1 MVKPTHRKHLAYHD
15 YRERCI
21 YHITLVCSERK
32 KLLGRVVGDSVD
44 EARCEL
50 TPLGVEVAKAI
61 QGIPGCAAV
70 RGDDVQVLAAV
81 CMPEHVHFVLYV
93 RERMKDKVGVVIR
106 GFKQGCNKA
115 LKRWLEMSE
124 AKYGNGG
131 VNGGVV
137 GELEKFETPNGKTN
151 EERVAGEMRGARAE
165 DRRAGEMRGV
175 RAEDGRSGE
184 MRGARAEDGRA
195 GEMCGAH
202 AEDGRAGEMRGVRAE
217 DGRSGEMR
225 GVRAE
230 DGRDG
235 EMRGVRAEDGRVGE
249 MCGVRAEDGR
259 VGEMCGVRAEDGRS
273 GEMRGVRAE
282 DGRAG
287 EMRGVRAGDGRVGR
301 DGGVAKDGGR
311 YGDVGGW
318 GPFSPSR
325 IDAFLRQLMLLS
337 SARIKSQHALFEPD
351 FDETR
356 LRRKGQLR
364 AMIDYVHNNPVHR
377 WQKQRNP
384 GWLVPI
390 RGIMIAGRRYDGIG
404 NVNLLGLSRW
414 QVHVRRAWD
423 DDARRRYMNE
433 CVVKARNGSAL
444 VSPFI
449 SQHEAAVRDFCL
461 SEGHSVIVL
470 VDNGFAEYAQC
481 PGGLYD
487 YCVNGQV
494 LVLAASELGHEDRK
508 GAISRDEC
516 VWLNGLA
523 EEICGE
529 VVS

>member
-131 VNGGVV
+131 ENGGVV

-165 DRRAGEMRGV
+165 DRRAGEMCGA

-184 MRGARAEDGRA
+184 MRGARAEN
-195 GEMCGAH
+195 
-202 AEDGRAGEMRGVRAE
+202 
-217 DGRSGEMR
+217 
-225 GVRAE
+225 
-230 DGRDG
+230 GRD
-235 EMRGVRAEDGRVGE
+235 
-249 MCGVRAEDGR
+249 
-259 VGEMCGVRAEDGRS
+259 
-273 GEMRGVRAE
+273 
-282 DGRAG
+282 
-287 EMRGVRAGDGRVGR
+287 
-301 DGGVAKDGGR
+301 AKDGGR

-390 RGIMIAGRRYDGIG
+390 RGIMIAGRSYDGIG

-449 SQHEAAVRDFCL
+449 SQYEAAVRDFCL

>member
-131 VNGGVV
+131 ENGGVV

-151 EERVAGEMRGARAE
+151 EERVAGEMRG
-165 DRRAGEMRGV
+165 V
-175 RAEDGRSGE
+175 
-184 MRGARAEDGRA
+184 
-195 GEMCGAH
+195 C
-202 AEDGRAGEMRGVRAE
+202 AEDGRAGEMRGARTE
-217 DGRSGEMR
+217 DGR
-225 GVRAE
+225 A
-230 DGRDG
+230 
-235 EMRGVRAEDGRVGE
+235 GE

-259 VGEMCGVRAEDGRS
+259 DAKDG
-273 GEMRGVRAE
+273 
-282 DGRAG
+282 
-287 EMRGVRAGDGRVGR
+287 
-301 DGGVAKDGGR
+301 KDGGR

-318 GPFSPSR
+318 GSFSPSR

-470 VDNGFAEYAQC
+470 VDNGFAECAQC

-508 GAISRDEC
+508 GAISRGEC

-523 EEICGE
+523 EEVCGE

>member
-61 QGIPGCAAV
+61 QGIPGCAAG

-131 VNGGVV
+131 ENGGVV

-151 EERVAGEMRGARAE
+151 EEKV
-165 DRRAGEMRGV
+165 AGEMRGV
-175 RAEDGRSGE
+175 RAG
-184 MRGARAEDGRA
+184 
-195 GEMCGAH
+195 
-202 AEDGRAGEMRGVRAE
+202 
-217 DGRSGEMR
+217 
-225 GVRAE
+225 
-230 DGRDG
+230 
-235 EMRGVRAEDGRVGE
+235 DGRVGE

-259 VGEMCGVRAEDGRS
+259 D
-273 GEMRGVRAE
+273 
-282 DGRAG
+282 
-287 EMRGVRAGDGRVGR
+287 
-301 DGGVAKDGGR
+301 AKDGGR

-508 GAISRDEC
+508 GAISREEC

>member
-61 QGIPGCAAV
+61 QGIPGCAAG

-151 EERVAGEMRGARAE
+151 EERVAGEM
-165 DRRAGEMRGV
+165 
-175 RAEDGRSGE
+175 
-184 MRGARAEDGRA
+184 
-195 GEMCGAH
+195 C
-202 AEDGRAGEMRGVRAE
+202 
-217 DGRSGEMR
+217 

-235 EMRGVRAEDGRVGE
+235 EMCGVRAGDGRDGE
-249 MCGVRAEDGR
+249 MCGVRAGDGR
-259 VGEMCGVRAEDGRS
+259 V
-273 GEMRGVRAE
+273 
-282 DGRAG
+282 G
-287 EMRGVRAGDGRVGR
+287 EMRGVRAGDGRDGEMCGVRAGDGRDGEMRGVCAEDGRVGR

-325 IDAFLRQLMLLS
+325 IDAFLRQLMSLS

-364 AMIDYVHNNPVHR
+364 AMIDYVCTITLCIDGRNNEI
-377 WQKQRNP
+377 
-384 GWLVPI
+384 LV
-390 RGIMIAGRRYDGIG
+390 
-404 NVNLLGLSRW
+404 GLFQS
-414 QVHVRRAWD
+414 
-423 DDARRRYMNE
+423 
-433 CVVKARNGSAL
+433 G
-444 VSPFI
+444 
-449 SQHEAAVRDFCL
+449 
-461 SEGHSVIVL
+461 
-470 VDNGFAEYAQC
+470 
-481 PGGLYD
+481 
-487 YCVNGQV
+487 
-494 LVLAASELGHEDRK
+494 AS
-508 GAISRDEC
+508 
-516 VWLNGLA
+516 
-523 EEICGE
+523 
-529 VVS
+529 

>member
-1 MVKPTHRKHLAYHD
+1 MEKPTHRKHLAYHD

-70 RGDDVQVLAAV
+70 RGDNVQVLAAV

-124 AKYGNGG
+124 SKYGNGG
-131 VNGGVV
+131 ENGGVV

-151 EERVAGEMRGARAE
+151 EERVAGEMRG
-165 DRRAGEMRGV
+165 V
-175 RAEDGRSGE
+175 RAEDGRVGE
-184 MRGARAEDGRA
+184 MCGARAEDGRDGEMCGVCAGDGRVGEMCGVRAEDGRA
-195 GEMCGAH
+195 GEMCGA
-202 AEDGRAGEMRGVRAE
+202 RAE

-230 DGRDG
+230 DGKAG
-235 EMRGVRAEDGRVGE
+235 EMRGVRAEDRRAGE
-249 MCGVRAEDGR
+249 MCGARAE
-259 VGEMCGVRAEDGRS
+259 
-273 GEMRGVRAE
+273 
-282 DGRAG
+282 
-287 EMRGVRAGDGRVGR
+287 DGRVGR

-390 RGIMIAGRRYDGIG
+390 RGIMIAGRSYDGIG

-508 GAISRDEC
+508 GAISREEC

>member
-32 KLLGRVVGDSVD
+32 KLLGRVVGDSVE

-61 QGIPGCAAV
+61 QGIPGCAAG

-124 AKYGNGG
+124 ARYGNGG

-151 EERVAGEMRGARAE
+151 EEKVA
-165 DRRAGEMRGV
+165 
-175 RAEDGRSGE
+175 
-184 MRGARAEDGRA
+184 
-195 GEMCGAH
+195 
-202 AEDGRAGEMRGVRAE
+202 
-217 DGRSGEMR
+217 
-225 GVRAE
+225 
-230 DGRDG
+230 G

-249 MCGVRAEDGR
+249 ICGAHAEDGR
-259 VGEMCGVRAEDGRS
+259 VGEMCGVRAG
-273 GEMRGVRAE
+273 

-287 EMRGVRAGDGRVGR
+287 EMCGVCAEDGRVGR
-301 DGGVAKDGGR
+301 DGGVAKDEGR

-508 GAISRDEC
+508 GAISREEC

>member
-61 QGIPGCAAV
+61 QGIPGCAAG

-106 GFKQGCNKA
+106 GFKQGGNKA

-124 AKYGNGG
+124 ARYGNGG

-151 EERVAGEMRGARAE
+151 EEKV
-165 DRRAGEMRGV
+165 AGEMRGV
-175 RAEDGRSGE
+175 RAE
-184 MRGARAEDGRA
+184 
-195 GEMCGAH
+195 
-202 AEDGRAGEMRGVRAE
+202 
-217 DGRSGEMR
+217 
-225 GVRAE
+225 
-230 DGRDG
+230 
-235 EMRGVRAEDGRVGE
+235 
-249 MCGVRAEDGR
+249 
-259 VGEMCGVRAEDGRS
+259 
-273 GEMRGVRAE
+273 
-282 DGRAG
+282 
-287 EMRGVRAGDGRVGR
+287 DGRVGR

-325 IDAFLRQLMLLS
+325 IDAFLRQLMSLS

-508 GAISRDEC
+508 GAISREEC

>member
-1 MVKPTHRKHLAYHD
+1 MRGKMMVKPTHRKHLAYHD

-131 VNGGVV
+131 ENGGVV

-165 DRRAGEMRGV
+165 VGRAGEMCGV
-175 RAEDGRSGE
+175 SAEDGRSGE
-184 MRGARAEDGRA
+184 MCGARAEDGRDA
-195 GEMCGAH
+195 
-202 AEDGRAGEMRGVRAE
+202 
-217 DGRSGEMR
+217 
-225 GVRAE
+225 
-230 DGRDG
+230 RD
-235 EMRGVRAEDGRVGE
+235 
-249 MCGVRAEDGR
+249 
-259 VGEMCGVRAEDGRS
+259 
-273 GEMRGVRAE
+273 
-282 DGRAG
+282 
-287 EMRGVRAGDGRVGR
+287 
-301 DGGVAKDGGR
+301 AKDGGR

-318 GPFSPSR
+318 GPFSQSR

-390 RGIMIAGRRYDGIG
+390 RGIMIAGRSYDGIG

>member
-70 RGDDVQVLAAV
+70 RGDNVQVLAAV

-131 VNGGVV
+131 GNGGVV

-175 RAEDGRSGE
+175 CAEDGRS
-184 MRGARAEDGRA
+184 
-195 GEMCGAH
+195 
-202 AEDGRAGEMRGVRAE
+202 
-217 DGRSGEMR
+217 
-225 GVRAE
+225 
-230 DGRDG
+230 
-235 EMRGVRAEDGRVGE
+235 
-249 MCGVRAEDGR
+249 
-259 VGEMCGVRAEDGRS
+259 GEMCGVRAEDGRS

-287 EMRGVRAGDGRVGR
+287 EMRGVCAEDGRAGEMRGVCAEDGRVGEMRWVRAGDGRDGEMCGVCAEDGRSGEMRGVHAEDGR
-301 DGGVAKDGGR
+301 DGEMCGVRAEDGRDAKDAKDGGR

-390 RGIMIAGRRYDGIG
+390 RGIMIAGRSYDGIG

-508 GAISRDEC
+508 GAISREEC

>member
-1 MVKPTHRKHLAYHD
+1 MMVKPTHRKHLAYHD

-151 EERVAGEMRGARAE
+151 EEKVAGEMCGVRAE
-165 DRRAGEMRGV
+165 DRRAGEMRGA

-184 MRGARAEDGRA
+184 MCGVCAEDGRVGEMRGVRAEDGK
-195 GEMCGAH
+195 
-202 AEDGRAGEMRGVRAE
+202 AGEMRGVRAE
-217 DGRSGEMR
+217 DRRAGEMC
-225 GVRAE
+225 GA
-230 DGRDG
+230 
-235 EMRGVRAEDGRVGE
+235 RAEDGRVG
-249 MCGVRAEDGR
+249 
-259 VGEMCGVRAEDGRS
+259 
-273 GEMRGVRAE
+273 
-282 DGRAG
+282 
-287 EMRGVRAGDGRVGR
+287 R
-301 DGGVAKDGGR
+301 DARDAKDGGR

-508 GAISRDEC
+508 GAISREEC

>member
-32 KLLGRVVGDSVD
+32 KLLGRVVGNSVD

-151 EERVAGEMRGARAE
+151 EERVAGEMRGARAGGG
-165 DRRAGEMRGV
+165 RA
-175 RAEDGRSGE
+175 GE
-184 MRGARAEDGRA
+184 MRGARAENGRA
-195 GEMCGAH
+195 GEMCGVR

-230 DGRDG
+230 DGKAG
-235 EMRGVRAEDGRVGE
+235 EMRGVRAEDRRAGE
-249 MCGVRAEDGR
+249 MCGARAEDGR
-259 VGEMCGVRAEDGRS
+259 VG
-273 GEMRGVRAE
+273 
-282 DGRAG
+282 
-287 EMRGVRAGDGRVGR
+287 R
-301 DGGVAKDGGR
+301 DARDAKDGGR

-390 RGIMIAGRRYDGIG
+390 RGIMIAGRSYDGIG

-529 VVS
+529 VVSQNEK

>member
-124 AKYGNGG
+124 ARYGNGG

-151 EERVAGEMRGARAE
+151 EEKVA
-165 DRRAGEMRGV
+165 
-175 RAEDGRSGE
+175 
-184 MRGARAEDGRA
+184 
-195 GEMCGAH
+195 
-202 AEDGRAGEMRGVRAE
+202 
-217 DGRSGEMR
+217 
-225 GVRAE
+225 
-230 DGRDG
+230 
-235 EMRGVRAEDGRVGE
+235 GE

-259 VGEMCGVRAEDGRS
+259 VGEMCGVRAGDGR
-273 GEMRGVRAE
+273 V
-282 DGRAG
+282 G
-287 EMRGVRAGDGRVGR
+287 EMRGVRAGDGRAGEMCGVCAEDGRVGR

-325 IDAFLRQLMLLS
+325 IDAFLRQLMSLS

-508 GAISRDEC
+508 GAISREEC

>member
-61 QGIPGCAAV
+61 QGIPGCAAG

-81 CMPEHVHFVLYV
+81 CVPEHVHFVLYV

-124 AKYGNGG
+124 ARYGNGG

-151 EERVAGEMRGARAE
+151 EEKV
-165 DRRAGEMRGV
+165 AGEMRGV
-175 RAEDGRSGE
+175 RAG
-184 MRGARAEDGRA
+184 
-195 GEMCGAH
+195 
-202 AEDGRAGEMRGVRAE
+202 
-217 DGRSGEMR
+217 
-225 GVRAE
+225 
-230 DGRDG
+230 
-235 EMRGVRAEDGRVGE
+235 DGRVGE

-259 VGEMCGVRAEDGRS
+259 VGKMRGVCAEDGRVGKMCGVRAEDGRV
-273 GEMRGVRAE
+273 GEMRGVCAE
-282 DGRAG
+282 
-287 EMRGVRAGDGRVGR
+287 DGRVGR

-508 GAISRDEC
+508 GAISREEC

>member
-124 AKYGNGG
+124 ARYGNGG
-131 VNGGVV
+131 GNGGVV

-151 EERVAGEMRGARAE
+151 EEKVAGEMRGVRAE

-175 RAEDGRSGE
+175 RAEDGR
-184 MRGARAEDGRA
+184 A
-195 GEMCGAH
+195 
-202 AEDGRAGEMRGVRAE
+202 V
-217 DGRSGEMR
+217 
-225 GVRAE
+225 
-230 DGRDG
+230 
-235 EMRGVRAEDGRVGE
+235 
-249 MCGVRAEDGR
+249 
-259 VGEMCGVRAEDGRS
+259 
-273 GEMRGVRAE
+273 EMRGVRAE

-287 EMRGVRAGDGRVGR
+287 EMRGAHAEDGRVGEMCGVCAEDGRVGR
-301 DGGVAKDGGR
+301 DAKDAKDGGR

-390 RGIMIAGRRYDGIG
+390 RGIMIAGRSYDGIG

-508 GAISRDEC
+508 GAISREEC

>member
-1 MVKPTHRKHLAYHD
+1 MRGKMMVKPTHRKHLAYHD

-32 KLLGRVVGDSVD
+32 KLLGRVVGNSVD

-131 VNGGVV
+131 ENGGVV

-151 EERVAGEMRGARAE
+151 EERVAGEMRGVRAE
-165 DRRAGEMRGV
+165 DRRAGEMRG
-175 RAEDGRSGE
+175 
-184 MRGARAEDGRA
+184 ARAEDRRA
-195 GEMCGAH
+195 GEMCG
-202 AEDGRAGEMRGVRAE
+202 V
-217 DGRSGEMR
+217 S
-225 GVRAE
+225 AE
-230 DGRDG
+230 DGRDAKD
-235 EMRGVRAEDGRVGE
+235 AE
-249 MCGVRAEDGR
+249 
-259 VGEMCGVRAEDGRS
+259 
-273 GEMRGVRAE
+273 
-282 DGRAG
+282 
-287 EMRGVRAGDGRVGR
+287 
-301 DGGVAKDGGR
+301 DGGR

-390 RGIMIAGRRYDGIG
+390 RGIMIAGRSYDGIG

-449 SQHEAAVRDFCL
+449 SQYEAAVRDFCL

>member
-1 MVKPTHRKHLAYHD
+1 MEKPTHRKHLAYHD

-151 EERVAGEMRGARAE
+151 EERVAGEMRG
-165 DRRAGEMRGV
+165 V

-184 MRGARAEDGRA
+184 MCGARAEDGR
-195 GEMCGAH
+195 
-202 AEDGRAGEMRGVRAE
+202 
-217 DGRSGEMR
+217 S
-225 GVRAE
+225 
-230 DGRDG
+230 G

-259 VGEMCGVRAEDGRS
+259 D

-282 DGRAG
+282 DGR
-287 EMRGVRAGDGRVGR
+287 D
-301 DGGVAKDGGR
+301 AKDGGR

-390 RGIMIAGRRYDGIG
+390 RGIMIAGRRYDAIG

>member
-61 QGIPGCAAV
+61 QGIPGCAAG

-124 AKYGNGG
+124 ARYGNGG

-151 EERVAGEMRGARAE
+151 EEKVAGEMC
-165 DRRAGEMRGV
+165 GV
-175 RAEDGRSGE
+175 RAG
-184 MRGARAEDGRA
+184 DGRA
-195 GEMCGAH
+195 GEMCGVC
-202 AEDGRAGEMRGVRAE
+202 AE
-217 DGRSGEMR
+217 
-225 GVRAE
+225 
-230 DGRDG
+230 
-235 EMRGVRAEDGRVGE
+235 
-249 MCGVRAEDGR
+249 
-259 VGEMCGVRAEDGRS
+259 
-273 GEMRGVRAE
+273 
-282 DGRAG
+282 
-287 EMRGVRAGDGRVGR
+287 DGRVGR

-325 IDAFLRQLMLLS
+325 IDAFLRQLMSLS

-508 GAISRDEC
+508 GAISREEC

>member
-61 QGIPGCAAV
+61 QGIPGCAAG

-124 AKYGNGG
+124 ARYGNGG

-151 EERVAGEMRGARAE
+151 EEKVA
-165 DRRAGEMRGV
+165 
-175 RAEDGRSGE
+175 
-184 MRGARAEDGRA
+184 
-195 GEMCGAH
+195 
-202 AEDGRAGEMRGVRAE
+202 
-217 DGRSGEMR
+217 
-225 GVRAE
+225 
-230 DGRDG
+230 
-235 EMRGVRAEDGRVGE
+235 GE
-249 MCGVRAEDGR
+249 MCGVRAGDGR
-259 VGEMCGVRAEDGRS
+259 ACEMCGVCAE
-273 GEMRGVRAE
+273 
-282 DGRAG
+282 
-287 EMRGVRAGDGRVGR
+287 DGRVGR

-318 GPFSPSR
+318 GPFFPSR
-325 IDAFLRQLMLLS
+325 IDAFLRQLMSLS

-449 SQHEAAVRDFCL
+449 SQHEAVVRDFCL

-508 GAISRDEC
+508 GAISREEC

>member
-32 KLLGRVVGDSVD
+32 KLLGRVVGNSVD

-151 EERVAGEMRGARAE
+151 EEKVAGEMCGVRAE
-165 DRRAGEMRGV
+165 DRRAGEMRGA

-184 MRGARAEDGRA
+184 MCGVCAEDGRV
-195 GEMCGAH
+195 
-202 AEDGRAGEMRGVRAE
+202 GEMRGA
-217 DGRSGEMR
+217 
-225 GVRAE
+225 RAE

-249 MCGVRAEDGR
+249 MRGAH
-259 VGEMCGVRAEDGRS
+259 AEDGRS
-273 GEMRGVRAE
+273 G
-282 DGRAG
+282 
-287 EMRGVRAGDGRVGR
+287 R
-301 DGGVAKDGGR
+301 DARDAKDGGR

-390 RGIMIAGRRYDGIG
+390 RGIMIAGRSYDGIG

-461 SEGHSVIVL
+461 REGHSVIVL

>member
-1 MVKPTHRKHLAYHD
+1 MGGKMMVKPTHRKHLAYHD

-32 KLLGRVVGDSVD
+32 KLLGRVVGNSVD

-151 EERVAGEMRGARAE
+151 EERVAGEMRGVRAE

-175 RAEDGRSGE
+175 RAEDGRAGE
-184 MRGARAEDGRA
+184 MRGARAEDGRS
-195 GEMCGAH
+195 GEMCGVR
-202 AEDGRAGEMRGVRAE
+202 AENGRAGEMRGARAE
-217 DGRSGEMR
+217 DRRAGEMC

-235 EMRGVRAEDGRVGE
+235 EMRGVCAEDGRVGE
-249 MCGVRAEDGR
+249 MCGARAEDGR
-259 VGEMCGVRAEDGRS
+259 VG
-273 GEMRGVRAE
+273 
-282 DGRAG
+282 
-287 EMRGVRAGDGRVGR
+287 R
-301 DGGVAKDGGR
+301 DARDAKDGGR

-325 IDAFLRQLMLLS
+325 IDAFLRQLMSLS

-390 RGIMIAGRRYDGIG
+390 RGIMIAGRCYDAIG

>member
-1 MVKPTHRKHLAYHD
+1 MRGKMMVKPTHRKHLAYHD

-175 RAEDGRSGE
+175 RAEDGR
-184 MRGARAEDGRA
+184 A
-195 GEMCGAH
+195 GEMCGVC
-202 AEDGRAGEMRGVRAE
+202 AEDGRVGEMRGVCA
-217 DGRSGEMR
+217 G
-225 GVRAE
+225 
-230 DGRDG
+230 
-235 EMRGVRAEDGRVGE
+235 DGRVGE
-249 MCGVRAEDGR
+249 MCGVRAEDRRAGEMCGVCAEDGR
-259 VGEMCGVRAEDGRS
+259 AGEMCGARAEDGRDGEMCGVRAEDGR
-273 GEMRGVRAE
+273 
-282 DGRAG
+282 
-287 EMRGVRAGDGRVGR
+287 VGR
-301 DGGVAKDGGR
+301 DGGDGGR

-325 IDAFLRQLMLLS
+325 IDAFLRQLMSLS

>member
-61 QGIPGCAAV
+61 QRIPGCAAG

-124 AKYGNGG
+124 ARYGNGG
-131 VNGGVV
+131 VNDGVV

-151 EERVAGEMRGARAE
+151 EEKVAGEMRGVHAGDGRACE
-165 DRRAGEMRGV
+165 MCGVRAGDGRVGEMRGV
-175 RAEDGRSGE
+175 
-184 MRGARAEDGRA
+184 
-195 GEMCGAH
+195 C
-202 AEDGRAGEMRGVRAE
+202 
-217 DGRSGEMR
+217 
-225 GVRAE
+225 
-230 DGRDG
+230 
-235 EMRGVRAEDGRVGE
+235 AEDGRVGE
-249 MCGVRAEDGR
+249 MCGAHAE
-259 VGEMCGVRAEDGRS
+259 
-273 GEMRGVRAE
+273 
-282 DGRAG
+282 
-287 EMRGVRAGDGRVGR
+287 DGRVGR

-311 YGDVGGW
+311 AGDVGGW

-325 IDAFLRQLMLLS
+325 IDAFLRQLMSLS

-508 GAISRDEC
+508 GAISREEC

>member
-70 RGDDVQVLAAV
+70 RGDNVQVLAAV

-131 VNGGVV
+131 ENGGVV

-151 EERVAGEMRGARAE
+151 EEKVAGEMCGVCAGGG
-165 DRRAGEMRGV
+165 RAGEMRGV
-175 RAEDGRSGE
+175 RAEDGR
-184 MRGARAEDGRA
+184 A
-195 GEMCGAH
+195 GEMCGVR

-217 DGRSGEMR
+217 DGR
-225 GVRAE
+225 
-230 DGRDG
+230 
-235 EMRGVRAEDGRVGE
+235 
-249 MCGVRAEDGR
+249 
-259 VGEMCGVRAEDGRS
+259 
-273 GEMRGVRAE
+273 
-282 DGRAG
+282 
-287 EMRGVRAGDGRVGR
+287 VGR
-301 DGGVAKDGGR
+301 DAKDAKDGGR

-390 RGIMIAGRRYDGIG
+390 RGIMIAGRSYDGIG

-461 SEGHSVIVL
+461 REGHSVIVL

>member
-32 KLLGRVVGDSVD
+32 KLLGRVVGDSAD

-61 QGIPGCAAV
+61 QGIPGCAAG

-131 VNGGVV
+131 ENGGVV

-151 EERVAGEMRGARAE
+151 EERVAGEMRGAHAE

-184 MRGARAEDGRA
+184 MW
-195 GEMCGAH
+195 
-202 AEDGRAGEMRGVRAE
+202 GVRAE

-225 GVRAE
+225 GA
-230 DGRDG
+230 
-235 EMRGVRAEDGRVGE
+235 
-249 MCGVRAEDGR
+249 
-259 VGEMCGVRAEDGRS
+259 RAEDGRS
-273 GEMRGVRAE
+273 GEMCGVRAE
-282 DGRAG
+282 N
-287 EMRGVRAGDGRVGR
+287 GR
-301 DGGVAKDGGR
+301 DARDAKDGGR

-390 RGIMIAGRRYDGIG
+390 RGIMIAGRSYDGIG

>member
-131 VNGGVV
+131 ENGGVV

-151 EERVAGEMRGARAE
+151 EERVAGEMCGVRAE
-165 DRRAGEMRGV
+165 DRRA
-175 RAEDGRSGE
+175 GE

-195 GEMCGAH
+195 GEMCG
-202 AEDGRAGEMRGVRAE
+202 VRAE
-217 DGRSGEMR
+217 DGRS
-225 GVRAE
+225 
-230 DGRDG
+230 
-235 EMRGVRAEDGRVGE
+235 GE

-259 VGEMCGVRAEDGRS
+259 DGR
-273 GEMRGVRAE
+273 
-282 DGRAG
+282 D
-287 EMRGVRAGDGRVGR
+287 
-301 DGGVAKDGGR
+301 AKDGGR

-390 RGIMIAGRRYDGIG
+390 RGIMIAGRSYDGIG

>member
-61 QGIPGCAAV
+61 QGIPGCAAG
-70 RGDDVQVLAAV
+70 REDDVQVLAAV

-124 AKYGNGG
+124 ARYGNGG

-151 EERVAGEMRGARAE
+151 EEKVAGEMC
-165 DRRAGEMRGV
+165 GV
-175 RAEDGRSGE
+175 RAEDGR
-184 MRGARAEDGRA
+184 
-195 GEMCGAH
+195 
-202 AEDGRAGEMRGVRAE
+202 V
-217 DGRSGEMR
+217 
-225 GVRAE
+225 
-230 DGRDG
+230 G

-249 MCGVRAEDGR
+249 MCGV
-259 VGEMCGVRAEDGRS
+259 C
-273 GEMRGVRAE
+273 
-282 DGRAG
+282 
-287 EMRGVRAGDGRVGR
+287 AGDGRVGR
-301 DGGVAKDGGR
+301 DGRVAKDGGR

-356 LRRKGQLR
+356 LRRKGQLK

-508 GAISRDEC
+508 GAISREEC

>member
-32 KLLGRVVGDSVD
+32 KLLGRVVGNSVD

-151 EERVAGEMRGARAE
+151 EERVAGEMRGARAGGG
-165 DRRAGEMRGV
+165 RA
-175 RAEDGRSGE
+175 GE

-195 GEMCGAH
+195 GEMRGARAENGRAGEMCGVR

-230 DGRDG
+230 DGKAG
-235 EMRGVRAEDGRVGE
+235 EMRGVRAEDRRAGE
-249 MCGVRAEDGR
+249 MCGARAEDGR
-259 VGEMCGVRAEDGRS
+259 VG
-273 GEMRGVRAE
+273 
-282 DGRAG
+282 
-287 EMRGVRAGDGRVGR
+287 R
-301 DGGVAKDGGR
+301 DARDAKDGGR

-390 RGIMIAGRRYDGIG
+390 RGIMIAGRSYDGIG

-529 VVS
+529 VVSQNEK

>member
-61 QGIPGCAAV
+61 QGIPGCAAG

-124 AKYGNGG
+124 ARYGNGG

-151 EERVAGEMRGARAE
+151 EERVAGEMRGV
-165 DRRAGEMRGV
+165 RAG
-175 RAEDGRSGE
+175 DGSVGE
-184 MRGARAEDGRA
+184 MRGA
-195 GEMCGAH
+195 
-202 AEDGRAGEMRGVRAE
+202 
-217 DGRSGEMR
+217 
-225 GVRAE
+225 
-230 DGRDG
+230 
-235 EMRGVRAEDGRVGE
+235 RAEDGRVGE

-259 VGEMCGVRAEDGRS
+259 VSEMCGVRAGDGRDGEMCGVRAEDGR
-273 GEMRGVRAE
+273 
-282 DGRAG
+282 D
-287 EMRGVRAGDGRVGR
+287 GR
-301 DGGVAKDGGR
+301 DGRVAKDGGR

-508 GAISRDEC
+508 GAISREEC

>member
-151 EERVAGEMRGARAE
+151 EEKVAGEMCGARAE
-165 DRRAGEMRGV
+165 DGRAGEMCGV

-195 GEMCGAH
+195 GEMCGVR
-202 AEDGRAGEMRGVRAE
+202 AEDGRAGEMRGARAEDGRAGEMRGARAEDGRAGEMCGARAE
-217 DGRSGEMR
+217 DGRS
-225 GVRAE
+225 
-230 DGRDG
+230 
-235 EMRGVRAEDGRVGE
+235 
-249 MCGVRAEDGR
+249 
-259 VGEMCGVRAEDGRS
+259 GEMCGVRAEDGRS
-273 GEMRGVRAE
+273 GEMCGARAEDRRAGEMRGARAEDGRVGEMRGVRAE
-282 DGRAG
+282 DGR
-287 EMRGVRAGDGRVGR
+287 VGR
-301 DGGVAKDGGR
+301 DAKDAKDGGR

-364 AMIDYVHNNPVHR
+364 AMIDYVHN
-377 WQKQRNP
+377 KTLCIDGRNNEI
-384 GWLVPI
+384 LV
-390 RGIMIAGRRYDGIG
+390 G
-404 NVNLLGLSRW
+404 LFQLG
-414 QVHVRRAWD
+414 
-423 DDARRRYMNE
+423 
-433 CVVKARNGSAL
+433 
-444 VSPFI
+444 
-449 SQHEAAVRDFCL
+449 
-461 SEGHSVIVL
+461 
-470 VDNGFAEYAQC
+470 
-481 PGGLYD
+481 
-487 YCVNGQV
+487 
-494 LVLAASELGHEDRK
+494 AS
-508 GAISRDEC
+508 
-516 VWLNGLA
+516 
-523 EEICGE
+523 
-529 VVS
+529 

>member
-1 MVKPTHRKHLAYHD
+1 
-15 YRERCI
+15 
-21 YHITLVCSERK
+21 
-32 KLLGRVVGDSVD
+32 
-44 EARCEL
+44 
-50 TPLGVEVAKAI
+50 
-61 QGIPGCAAV
+61 
-70 RGDDVQVLAAV
+70 
-81 CMPEHVHFVLYV
+81 MPEHVHFVLYV

-151 EERVAGEMRGARAE
+151 EERVAGEMRGVRAE
-165 DRRAGEMRGV
+165 DR
-175 RAEDGRSGE
+175 
-184 MRGARAEDGRA
+184 
-195 GEMCGAH
+195 
-202 AEDGRAGEMRGVRAE
+202 RAGEMRGVRAE

-230 DGRDG
+230 DGRS
-235 EMRGVRAEDGRVGE
+235 GE

-259 VGEMCGVRAEDGRS
+259 AGEMCGAHAEDGRAGEIRGARAEDRRAGEMRGARAEDGRS
-273 GEMRGVRAE
+273 GEMRGARAE
-282 DGRAG
+282 D
-287 EMRGVRAGDGRVGR
+287 GR

-390 RGIMIAGRRYDGIG
+390 RGIMIAGRSYDGIG

-481 PGGLYD
+481 PGDLYD

-529 VVS
+529 VVSQNEK

>member
-70 RGDDVQVLAAV
+70 RGDNVQVLAAV

-137 GELEKFETPNGKTN
+137 SELEKFETPNGKTN
-151 EERVAGEMRGARAE
+151 EERVAGEMCGVCAGDGRV
-165 DRRAGEMRGV
+165 GEMCGV
-175 RAEDGRSGE
+175 RAEDGRG
-184 MRGARAEDGRA
+184 
-195 GEMCGAH
+195 GEMC
-202 AEDGRAGEMRGVRAE
+202 GVRAE
-217 DGRSGEMR
+217 DGRVGEMR
-225 GVRAE
+225 GARAE

-249 MCGVRAEDGR
+249 MRGVRAEDGR
-259 VGEMCGVRAEDGRS
+259 VGEMRGVCAEDGRD
-273 GEMRGVRAE
+273 AE
-282 DGRAG
+282 DGR
-287 EMRGVRAGDGRVGR
+287 
-301 DGGVAKDGGR
+301 VAKDGGR

-364 AMIDYVHNNPVHR
+364 AMIDYVHNNPMHR

-390 RGIMIAGRRYDGIG
+390 RGIMIAGRSYDGIG

-508 GAISRDEC
+508 GAISREEC

>member
-151 EERVAGEMRGARAE
+151 EERVAGEMRG
-165 DRRAGEMRGV
+165 V

-184 MRGARAEDGRA
+184 M
-195 GEMCGAH
+195 
-202 AEDGRAGEMRGVRAE
+202 
-217 DGRSGEMR
+217 
-225 GVRAE
+225 
-230 DGRDG
+230 
-235 EMRGVRAEDGRVGE
+235 
-249 MCGVRAEDGR
+249 CGVRAEDG
-259 VGEMCGVRAEDGRS
+259 G
-273 GEMRGVRAE
+273 
-282 DGRAG
+282 
-287 EMRGVRAGDGRVGR
+287 VGR
-301 DGGVAKDGGR
+301 DAEVAKDGGR

-325 IDAFLRQLMLLS
+325 IDAFLRQLMSLS

>member
-32 KLLGRVVGDSVD
+32 KLLGRVVGDSVE

-61 QGIPGCAAV
+61 QGIPGCAAG

-124 AKYGNGG
+124 ARYGNGG

-151 EERVAGEMRGARAE
+151 EEKVA
-165 DRRAGEMRGV
+165 
-175 RAEDGRSGE
+175 S
-184 MRGARAEDGRA
+184 
-195 GEMCGAH
+195 
-202 AEDGRAGEMRGVRAE
+202 
-217 DGRSGEMR
+217 
-225 GVRAE
+225 
-230 DGRDG
+230 
-235 EMRGVRAEDGRVGE
+235 
-249 MCGVRAEDGR
+249 
-259 VGEMCGVRAEDGRS
+259 
-273 GEMRGVRAE
+273 
-282 DGRAG
+282 
-287 EMRGVRAGDGRVGR
+287 EMRGVRAGDGRVGEMCGVCAEDGRGGEMRGVCAEDGRAGR

-325 IDAFLRQLMLLS
+325 IDAFLRQLMSLS

-508 GAISRDEC
+508 GAISREEC

>member
-70 RGDDVQVLAAV
+70 RGDNVQVLAAV

-151 EERVAGEMRGARAE
+151 EERVAGEMRG
-165 DRRAGEMRGV
+165 
-175 RAEDGRSGE
+175 
-184 MRGARAEDGRA
+184 
-195 GEMCGAH
+195 
-202 AEDGRAGEMRGVRAE
+202 
-217 DGRSGEMR
+217 
-225 GVRAE
+225 VRAE

-235 EMRGVRAEDGRVGE
+235 EMRGVRAGGGRAGEMRGVCAEDGRSGE

-259 VGEMCGVRAEDGRS
+259 VG
-273 GEMRGVRAE
+273 
-282 DGRAG
+282 
-287 EMRGVRAGDGRVGR
+287 R
-301 DGGVAKDGGR
+301 DAKDGGR

-325 IDAFLRQLMLLS
+325 IDAFLRQLMSLS

-390 RGIMIAGRRYDGIG
+390 RGIMIAGRSYDGIG

>member
-70 RGDDVQVLAAV
+70 RGDNVQVLAAV

-131 VNGGVV
+131 ENGGVV

-151 EERVAGEMRGARAE
+151 EERVAGEMRG
-165 DRRAGEMRGV
+165 V
-175 RAEDGRSGE
+175 R
-184 MRGARAEDGRA
+184 
-195 GEMCGAH
+195 

-217 DGRSGEMR
+217 DGRVGEMCGAHAGDGRSGEMC

-230 DGRDG
+230 DGRSGEMRGVCAGGGRAG

-259 VGEMCGVRAEDGRS
+259 VG
-273 GEMRGVRAE
+273 
-282 DGRAG
+282 
-287 EMRGVRAGDGRVGR
+287 R
-301 DGGVAKDGGR
+301 DAKDAKDGGR

-508 GAISRDEC
+508 GAISREEC

>member
-61 QGIPGCAAV
+61 QGIPGCAAG

-124 AKYGNGG
+124 ARYGNGG

-151 EERVAGEMRGARAE
+151 EEKVAGEMRGVH
-165 DRRAGEMRGV
+165 AG
-175 RAEDGRSGE
+175 DGRV
-184 MRGARAEDGRA
+184 
-195 GEMCGAH
+195 GEMCGVR

-217 DGRSGEMR
+217 DGR
-225 GVRAE
+225 
-230 DGRDG
+230 
-235 EMRGVRAEDGRVGE
+235 
-249 MCGVRAEDGR
+249 
-259 VGEMCGVRAEDGRS
+259 
-273 GEMRGVRAE
+273 
-282 DGRAG
+282 
-287 EMRGVRAGDGRVGR
+287 VGR
-301 DGGVAKDGGR
+301 DGRDAKDGGR

-508 GAISRDEC
+508 GAISREEC

>member
-32 KLLGRVVGDSVD
+32 KLLGRVVGNSVD

-61 QGIPGCAAV
+61 QGIPGCAAG

-124 AKYGNGG
+124 ARYGNGG

-151 EERVAGEMRGARAE
+151 EEKVA
-165 DRRAGEMRGV
+165 
-175 RAEDGRSGE
+175 
-184 MRGARAEDGRA
+184 
-195 GEMCGAH
+195 
-202 AEDGRAGEMRGVRAE
+202 
-217 DGRSGEMR
+217 
-225 GVRAE
+225 
-230 DGRDG
+230 G

-259 VGEMCGVRAEDGRS
+259 
-273 GEMRGVRAE
+273 
-282 DGRAG
+282 
-287 EMRGVRAGDGRVGR
+287 
-301 DGGVAKDGGR
+301 VAKDGGR

-325 IDAFLRQLMLLS
+325 IDAFLRQLMSLS

-508 GAISRDEC
+508 GAISREEC

>member
-32 KLLGRVVGDSVD
+32 KLLGRVVGNSVD

-131 VNGGVV
+131 ENGGVV

-165 DRRAGEMRGV
+165 VGRAGEMCGV
-175 RAEDGRSGE
+175 SAEDGRSGE
-184 MRGARAEDGRA
+184 MCGARAEDGRDA
-195 GEMCGAH
+195 KD
-202 AEDGRAGEMRGVRAE
+202 AE
-217 DGRSGEMR
+217 
-225 GVRAE
+225 
-230 DGRDG
+230 
-235 EMRGVRAEDGRVGE
+235 
-249 MCGVRAEDGR
+249 
-259 VGEMCGVRAEDGRS
+259 
-273 GEMRGVRAE
+273 
-282 DGRAG
+282 
-287 EMRGVRAGDGRVGR
+287 
-301 DGGVAKDGGR
+301 DGGR

-390 RGIMIAGRRYDGIG
+390 RGIMIAGRSYDGIG

>member
-1 MVKPTHRKHLAYHD
+1 MEKPTHRKHLAYHD

-21 YHITLVCSERK
+21 YHITLACSERK

-61 QGIPGCAAV
+61 QGIPGCAAG

-124 AKYGNGG
+124 ARYGNGG

-151 EERVAGEMRGARAE
+151 EEKVAGEMRGARAE
-165 DRRAGEMRGV
+165 D
-175 RAEDGRSGE
+175 GR
-184 MRGARAEDGRA
+184 
-195 GEMCGAH
+195 
-202 AEDGRAGEMRGVRAE
+202 V
-217 DGRSGEMR
+217 
-225 GVRAE
+225 
-230 DGRDG
+230 G

-249 MCGVRAEDGR
+249 MCGVCAE
-259 VGEMCGVRAEDGRS
+259 
-273 GEMRGVRAE
+273 
-282 DGRAG
+282 
-287 EMRGVRAGDGRVGR
+287 DGRVGR

-508 GAISRDEC
+508 GAISREEC